1 MDLYRRFGTQVSQL
15 QSPSST
21 ADAAS
26 AILDVPGTVITKVVE
41 TTDEQR
47 SGVLLQVVA
56 P

>member
-1 MDLYRRFGTQVSQL
+1 MDLYRYFATRVSQL
-15 QSPSST
+15 QSPSRT
-21 ADAAS
+21 TDAVS
-26 AILDVPGTVITKVVE
+26 AILEVPGTVITKVVE